1 MTLKLSNSFQHKRL
15 IFSAGVF
22 FFLPA
27 LIIVT
32 AGLCSSQD
40 QALAAQNSVQD
51 SNEPNQPE
59 ADSEKDKPSR
69 PTHDN
74 PAFKERF
81 KERSRMVSWQIRKRG
96 VTDPNVLAAM
106 VTVPRHAFVR
116 PYNSSQAYSDQ
127 PLPIGYNQTISQPY
141 IVAYMTGVLKLE
153 PDFRILEI
161 GTGSGYQAAVAAE
174 IAAEVYTIEIVEPLA
189 EAAKRRLKELGYP
202 NVFVRAG
209 DGYDGWPEKAPF
221 DAIIVTAAA
230 GLVPPPLIRQ
240 LKPGAKMVLPIGS
253 PYGLQTLV
261 LVNKD
266 EKGNVSSRSLMPVR
280 FVPMLGKITR
290 GGR

>member
-1 MTLKLSNSFQHKRL
+1 MIPKLSDSSRYKGLTLSVL
-15 IFSAGVF
+15 IF

-27 LIIVT
+27 LFIIT
-32 AGLCSSQD
+32 ASLCSNQN
-40 QALAAQNSVQD
+40 QALAAQNNAQD

-74 PAFKERF
+74 PAFKERG
-81 KERSRMVSWQIRKRG
+81 KERGRMVSWQIRKRG

-116 PYNSSQAYSDQ
+116 LYNSSQAYSDR
-127 PLPIGYNQTISQPY
+127 PLPIGFNQTISQPY
-141 IVAYMTGVLKLE
+141 IVAYMTGVLELR
-153 PDFRILEI
+153 PDFKILEI

-189 EAAKRRLKELGYP
+189 EAAKRRLKNLGYA
-202 NVFVRAG
+202 NVFVKAG

-240 LKPGAKMVLPIGS
+240 LKPGARMVLPIGS

-261 LVNKD
+261 LINKD
-266 EKGNVSSRSLMPVR
+266 EKGNVSSKSLMPVR
-280 FVPMLGKITR
+280 FVPMLGKVTR